1 MTVIKP
7 EMINEHITRY
17 DVLPLSFLK
26 KSAYT
31 GSKSGLRYRMEK
43 TVVTVPPPA
52 QDTDK
57 AANETGNGATDKAN
71 ADITR
76 IAVNAIVSA
85 GNSKTENAETA
96 EAGSSAKA
104 TDNANADDAVKSEK
118 DNAAGMVQSEKTVL
132 RVWHWGGCF
141 AFDHT
146 DPAEMTI
153 RDFEFSDAGIDAAI
167 AYLNE
172 VLDKNYS
179 APCTPYSPR

>member
-43 TVVTVPPPA
+43 TVVTVPLPA

-57 AANETGNGATDKAN
+57 AANETGNGASDKAN
-71 ADITR
+71 AD
-76 IAVNAIVSA
+76 
-85 GNSKTENAETA
+85 
-96 EAGSSAKA
+96 
-104 TDNANADDAVKSEK
+104 DAAKSEK

-132 RVWHWGGCF
+132 RIWHWDGCF
-141 AFDHT
+141 AFDNT
-146 DPAEMTI
+146 DPAAMTI

-167 AYLNE
+167 TYLNE
-172 VLDKNYS
+172 VLDK
-179 APCTPYSPR
+179 RW